1 MMTVLATL
9 GNPPH
14 FEVSR
19 IDIDREGVSYTIDTL
34 HILREQYGPG
44 CELFFITGAD
54 AVFEIIDWKDSDQL
68 LRIAHFIAAS
78 RPGFPWKTTAGYAKM
93 GGRASGSLP
102 CAQSPRH
109 GHFLHRYPQ
118 PGALRPFHPV
128 FSAEQ
133 VEHYIRRH
141 RLYE

>member
-44 CELFFITGAD
+44 CELFSLRGPMPF
-54 AVFEIIDWKDSDQL
+54 SRL
-68 LRIAHFIAAS
+68 LIGKILINF
-78 RPGFPWKTTAGYAKM
+78 
-93 GGRASGSLP
+93 
-102 CAQSPRH
+102 
-109 GHFLHRYPQ
+109 
-118 PGALRPFHPV
+118 
-128 FSAEQ
+128 
-133 VEHYIRRH
+133 
-141 RLYE
+141 